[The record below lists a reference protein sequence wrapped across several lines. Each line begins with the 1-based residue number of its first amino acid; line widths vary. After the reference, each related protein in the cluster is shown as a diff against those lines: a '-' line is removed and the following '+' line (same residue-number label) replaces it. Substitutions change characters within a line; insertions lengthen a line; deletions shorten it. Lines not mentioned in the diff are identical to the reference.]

1 MKEWI
6 GEMFGV
12 LGTNAW
18 ISHLWDTCVMTSVV
32 ILFLLL
38 IRPLLKRLP
47 RNVAYVLWIVV
58 AAQILCPVSMQG
70 IYRALPRQVSEQV
83 SERKQTFRMEKIS
96 NVLQSE
102 EMAAGGH
109 AAGLE
114 NGDENMVQE
123 AG

>member
-6 GEMFGV
+6 GDLFGV
-12 LGTNAW
+12 LGRNAW
-18 ISHLWDTCVMTSVV
+18 ISHLWDTCVMASVV

-47 RNVAYVLWIVV
+47 RNVAYVLWIVA

-83 SERKQTFRMEKIS
+83 SEGKQVLKMEEIS
-96 NVLQSE
+96 NSLR
-102 EMAAGGH
+102 
-109 AAGLE
+109 
-114 NGDENMVQE
+114 E
-123 AG
+123 AKLADRKSVV